1 MRYIVN
7 ILLFVLIFSCKNES
21 AYKLE
26 STDAENEVVEINKPA
41 EVSEIDNYETLSAQK
56 LSEYFDLLKLKSQH
70 PDFEEDIVAQL
81 NNYTSEQ
88 LIGFKINDDFEIQ
101 NIRLNGEQIKIA
113 DTLSKLQIEFD
124 INSKFVNI
132 KDSVFAYITS
142 NTIVV
147 DGKELK
153 SNKVR
158 FSRE

>member
-1 MRYIVN
+1 MVN

-26 STDAENEVVEINKPA
+26 STDVENEVVEINKPA

>member
-1 MRYIVN
+1 MVN

-26 STDAENEVVEINKPA
+26 STDVENEVVEINKPA

-142 NTIVV
+142 NTILV

>member
-1 MRYIVN
+1 MVN

-26 STDAENEVVEINKPA
+26 STDVENEVVEINKPA
-41 EVSEIDNYETLSAQK
+41 EFSEIDNYETLSAQK

-81 NNYTSEQ
+81 KNYTSEQ

-113 DTLSKLQIEFD
+113 DTLRKLQIEFD

-142 NTIVV
+142 NTILV

>member
-26 STDAENEVVEINKPA
+26 STDVENEVVEINKPA

-142 NTIVV
+142 NTILV